1 MKKTTINISAF
12 SLAEALITLLIVALI
27 SLATIPVITKK
38 ARKEENH
45 GKWICTLNSAGQ
57 HIQWNTGA
65 SGNANNPTTW
75 AVSGNSCTFQV
86 PSGARNFAITA
97 VAGGGGGAGAQYQN
111 KSWTSDFAVTYYGS
125 YRMAAIGGGGSGGL
139 QDGLANCNPR
149 GGGAGGVGYAAFDID
164 ESTTQIK
171 ISSGRGGDTSNHN
184 GKKGGDS
191 VITRVYTNTTT
202 GAANQT
208 EDLIVA
214 HGGNGGHR
222 TYTVV
227 FSCQNGEGNG
237 KMGTVSFA
245 SSAISPR
252 TVNTS
257 YGNGGL
263 GGKGDISFGY
273 VPYSDMENVNN
284 FMKPYTVMTDTPRYY
299 SSKQMYTNLTGRGG
313 NPKTASGWQGRAGN
327 DGAAMVSTEIYW
339 SGGGGK
345 AGNYKIRDFYP
356 SFDKK
361 KLTITVGKGG
371 KGGNAGTSSGGYA
384 TKGEDGGST
393 VIDDLYGLP
402 GGKGGELKYQEK
414 AYSDTSGE
422 DGEKT
427 PLYYKNEP
435 VLGYGG
441 LSGTNSNVNGMT
453 SAGYGAG
460 GGGAGIKH
468 GTYLGTASAGKG
480 GDGAPGYVL
489 IEW

>member
-1 MKKTTINISAF
+1 MKKTTINIFAF

-65 SGNANNPTTW
+65 SGDANNPTTW

-111 KSWTSDFAVTYYGS
+111 KSWTSDFAVNYYGK
-125 YRMAAIGGGGSGGL
+125 YKAVAIGGGGQGGKNK
-139 QDGLANCNPR
+139 DCGR
-149 GGGAGGVGYAAFDID
+149 GGGGGAGGVGYAEFTLD
-164 ESTTQIK
+164 ENTTQIK
-171 ISSGRGGDTSNHN
+171 ITKGAGGDSDKWNGSKGGSSIISKVYRNTTTGNTQTYTIIEAKGGDGGGGRYGWGCPNGSGAGGAQGSLVGSYTKSFNSSLGTGVSHCDREHCFGYTKVTVQESINKLIAPYQIFQTKNSVGGYVGDYYISQIGRGGDPTSARGYYPRTGQN
-184 GKKGGDS
+184 
-191 VITRVYTNTTT
+191 
-202 GAANQT
+202 GAA
-208 EDLIVA
+208 IV
-214 HGGNGGHR
+214 
-222 TYTVV
+222 T
-227 FSCQNGEGNG
+227 
-237 KMGTVSFA
+237 
-245 SSAISPR
+245 
-252 TVNTS
+252 
-257 YGNGGL
+257 
-263 GGKGDISFGY
+263 
-273 VPYSDMENVNN
+273 
-284 FMKPYTVMTDTPRYY
+284 
-299 SSKQMYTNLTGRGG
+299 
-313 NPKTASGWQGRAGN
+313 
-327 DGAAMVSTEIYW
+327 TEIYW
-339 SGGGGK
+339 AGGAGK

-384 TKGEDGGST
+384 TKGSDGGAT

-414 AYSDTSGE
+414 AYSNTSGE

-460 GGGAGIKH
+460 GGGGGIKP
-468 GTYLGTASAGKG
+468 GSSSGTASAGKG

>member
-111 KSWTSDFAVTYYGS
+111 RSWTSDFAVTYYGK
-125 YRMAAIGGGGSGGL
+125 YKMAAIGGGGGGGS
-139 QDGLANCNPR
+139 QDGAANCRPG
-149 GGGAGGVGYAAFDID
+149 GGGAGGVGYAEFNLD
-164 ESTTQIK
+164 ENTTQIK
-171 ISSGRGGDTSNHN
+171 IIKGTACSTGNSNGCNGSASVITQVYKNSTGNTQTKVLLQANGGNGGRGTWTNLIGKCISGNRNPTQGTVSFGSGASKTKSFNSSYGNGNNICSSTHCFGYTPVSSQKTFNDLIKPYSAFVTSVSPGTQVTNYYINQIGRGGDCTTAT
-184 GKKGGDS
+184 GG
-191 VITRVYTNTTT
+191 Y
-202 GAANQT
+202 
-208 EDLIVA
+208 
-214 HGGNGGHR
+214 
-222 TYTVV
+222 
-227 FSCQNGEGNG
+227 
-237 KMGTVSFA
+237 
-245 SSAISPR
+245 PR
-252 TVNTS
+252 
-257 YGNGGL
+257 
-263 GGKGDISFGY
+263 
-273 VPYSDMENVNN
+273 
-284 FMKPYTVMTDTPRYY
+284 
-299 SSKQMYTNLTGRGG
+299 
-313 NPKTASGWQGRAGN
+313 SGI
-327 DGAAMVSTEIYW
+327 DGFAMVSTEIYW
-339 SGGGGK
+339 AGGAGK

-361 KLTITVGKGG
+361 KLTITVGQGG
-371 KGGNAGTSSGGYA
+371 KGGNAGTTSGGYA
-384 TKGEDGGST
+384 TKGSDGGAT

-402 GGKGGELKYQEK
+402 GGKGGELKYEEK
-414 AYSDTSGE
+414 ALTNTAGE

-441 LSGTNSNVNGMT
+441 LSGTNSTVNGMT

-460 GGGAGIKH
+460 GGGGGIKP
-468 GTYLGTASAGKG
+468 GSAAGTASAGKG

>member
-65 SGNANNPTTW
+65 SGDANNPTTW

-111 KSWTSDFAVTYYGS
+111 KSWTSDFAVTYYGK
-125 YRMAAIGGGGSGGL
+125 YKLLAIGGGGAGGYS
-139 QDGLANCNPR
+139 NCGNAG
-149 GGGAGGVGYAAFDID
+149 GGGAGGIGYIEYNAD
-164 ESTTQIK
+164 ENTTQIK
-171 ISSGRGGDTSNHN
+171 LSKGTAGTGEHYDGDSGKPSQIIAVTKNPNTGNISETTLLKAEGGTGGHGRWSNFWGCDGNHTGGGSQGNVTGASGFISYNSSAGKGGSTCRTVCFGYTPSSIQKTINDKLGTFVVYSAEGTDRYYSLRGRGGDAWS
-184 GKKGGDS
+184 S
-191 VITRVYTNTTT
+191 SSRVYYGLN
-202 GAANQT
+202 GYDGIALAVT
-208 EDLIVA
+208 EV
-214 HGGNGGHR
+214 
-222 TYTVV
+222 
-227 FSCQNGEGNG
+227 
-237 KMGTVSFA
+237 
-245 SSAISPR
+245 
-252 TVNTS
+252 
-257 YGNGGL
+257 
-263 GGKGDISFGY
+263 
-273 VPYSDMENVNN
+273 
-284 FMKPYTVMTDTPRYY
+284 
-299 SSKQMYTNLTGRGG
+299 
-313 NPKTASGWQGRAGN
+313 
-327 DGAAMVSTEIYW
+327 YW

-371 KGGNAGTSSGGYA
+371 QGGKASTASGVYA
-384 TKGEDGGST
+384 TKGSDGGAT

-414 AYSDTSGE
+414 AFSNTAGE

-441 LSGTNSNVNGMT
+441 LSGTNSNVNGMI

-460 GGGAGIKH
+460 GGGGGIKS
-468 GTYLGTASAGKG
+468 GSAGSKASAGKG